1 MFCTNC
7 GNPVSDNAKFCPSCG
22 AVLNQDS
29 QPISAQQPQPAPQP
43 QAEAPAPQP
52 APAPQETAAPAPE
65 QSQPTYAAPAPAA
78 APEPAPNYQAA
89 AYQPAQPSSQPAM
102 SSTYPPAASALYG
115 AQPAYAG
122 TTTYAPPAPKK
133 KTGLIVGICVG
144 GVVVIAAVVLLILWL
159 TGVFGGSNGSPKAV
173 AESYVSAIMQPE
185 GVDGQAILDL
195 LPDQLVNEAIAEGSF
210 SSEREMAESLEYAA
224 GTVAESL
231 QYLEDYGISY
241 EYTVGQ
247 GTPVSESELSS
258 VQDAYQEY
266 NINVGAAQ
274 TVEVVFTLSYQGETM
289 EETIEVPVVQIGG
302 SWYLDSYSLS

>member
-1 MFCTNC
+1 
-7 GNPVSDNAKFCPSCG
+7 
-22 AVLNQDS
+22 
-29 QPISAQQPQPAPQP
+29 
-43 QAEAPAPQP
+43 
-52 APAPQETAAPAPE
+52 
-65 QSQPTYAAPAPAA
+65 
-78 APEPAPNYQAA
+78 
-89 AYQPAQPSSQPAM
+89 M
-102 SSTYPPAASALYG
+102 SSTYPPAASAPYG

-144 GVVVIAAVVLLILWL
+144 
-159 TGVFGGSNGSPKAV
+159 
-173 AESYVSAIMQPE
+173 

>member
-1 MFCTNC
+1 MYQLWKPGFGQREILPQLWGCAEPGFSADFSAAASTGAPACASPSGNGGAGSRTVSAYLCCTGTGSC
-7 GNPVSDNAKFCPSCG
+7 PGTCSQLPGSGVSAS
-22 AVLNQDS
+22 A
-29 QPISAQQPQPAPQP
+29 AQQP
-43 QAEAPAPQP
+43 
-52 APAPQETAAPAPE
+52 TC
-65 QSQPTYAAPAPAA
+65 
-78 APEPAPNYQAA
+78 NVFHL
-89 AYQPAQPSSQPAM
+89 SSG
-102 SSTYPPAASALYG
+102 SLGTVWRSACLRRK
-115 AQPAYAG
+115 
-122 TTTYAPPAPKK
+122 TTYAPPAPKK

-159 TGVFGGSNGSPKAV
+159 TGVFGGSSGSPKAV

-195 LPDQLVNEAIAEGSF
+195 LPDQLVNEAIAQGSF